1 MRRRGFTMQKRRMMR
16 WTLGATAQRRH
27 LLDMMSTS
35 LSPTSLHGTV
45 LEPLRPAHFLA
56 YFRRRSDEGGLFTER
71 SQQAVDADS
80 LSATVRGGVCDEEE
94 CEMDTVL

>member
-1 MRRRGFTMQKRRMMR
+1 MQKRRMMR

-27 LLDMMSTS
+27 LLDMMLTS
-35 LSPTSLHGTV
+35 LSPTSLHATV

-56 YFRRRSDEGGLFTER
+56 YLGRSDEGGLFTER